1 LPHNRIVVAEDDHS
15 VRALIRARLSA
26 AGYDTHTAHD
36 GEDAVNRIRNL
47 HPDGVV
53 LDINMPV
60 LDGFAVLARL
70 NMEDRLRDI
79 PVLMLTARHASEDVH
94 RAIYLG
100 AKDFL
105 TKPFSDGQ
113 LLARVARLVR
123 SPLSMPA
130 IR

>member
-1 LPHNRIVVAEDDHS
+1 MPRNRIVVAEDDPS

-47 HPDGVV
+47 QPDGVI

-60 LDGFAVLARL
+60 MDGFTVLACLNREHRL
-70 NMEDRLRDI
+70 CRI
-79 PVLMLTARHASEDVH
+79 PVLMLTARHASEDVQ

-105 TKPFSDGQ
+105 AKPFSDGQ

-123 SPLSMPA
+123 LPLPA
-130 IR
+130 HE